1 MIVAISS
8 GLLEVRS
15 CAWLQVQLASRSLV
29 LPWTHRLIATAV
41 TSLVG
46 AALDASLDCHYRH
59 FIHWRFPAGIHRRLS
74 GLRAGNPS
82 MFALASVGSLLRI
95 SLFIWFQTPPPL
107 AARWAPCNNP
117 RKKQTK
123 PKADDVVRFE
133 FQTAAPRAP
142 GCPPGAWLPSG
153 RLAALRAP

>member
-15 CAWLQVQLASRSLV
+15 CAWLPLPSHHSLV
-29 LPWTHRLIATAV
+29 LPWTHRLIATTV